1 MPDQDE
7 KGCQIRLDKQNAVG
21 ERIARANNENEF
33 WKVINDITKPISE
46 SKITLI
52 EMIK

>member
-7 KGCQIRLDKQNAVG
+7 KGCQIRLDKQNAVADH
-21 ERIARANNENEF
+21 IARANNENEI
-33 WKVINDITKPISE
+33 WKVIINITKTNSE